1 MLHFTAS
8 YKFAAGIGLL
18 SEVGHCLLWTQLCS
32 PQNVCAEALTPDV
45 TVFGDRVRQE
55 VTQVR

>member
-8 YKFAAGIGLL
+8 YKFAAGVGLL

-45 TVFGDRVRQE
+45 TVWR
-55 VTQVR
+55 